1 MAAVKES
8 RQDRSRRALIEA
20 GARLFATYGLRQT
33 SMEAIAA
40 EAKVAK
46 TTAYAHFANKD
57 EVFRA
62 VVRHVSE
69 QMIARAEAAADAA
82 DAPDAAVLASLTAK
96 QVEMFELLRG
106 SRHAGELLEAFTS
119 VSGEQTDHA
128 HEVYIA
134 ALARRLARCPTVGK
148 KLAPELATLLDHAAY
163 GLMGRAT
170 RAEELRRRLALLVE
184 RVLGRG

>member
-20 GARLFATYGLRQT
+20 GAQLFATYGLRHT

-82 DAPDAAVLASLTAK
+82 DSPEAAALASLASK
-96 QVEMFELLRG
+96 QLEMFELLRR

-119 VSGEQTDHA
+119 VSGEQTERA
-128 HEVYIA
+128 HEAYIA
-134 ALARRLARCPTVGK
+134 ALARRLARCPAAGK
-148 KLAPELATLLDHAAY
+148 KQALELATLLDHAAY
-163 GLMGRAT
+163 GLMVRAT
-170 RAEELRRRLALLVE
+170 RAEELRKRLGLLVE
-184 RVLGRG
+184 RVLGEG